1 MKYLDRFKSA
11 LYQKD
16 VDRPPVAIPTNTGIV
31 DLMKSSNSFWPD
43 AQKKSEDMTELALA
57 AHKIAGI
64 ESVTI
69 PFDMYVEVEAMG
81 AKLEGWSLDKQP
93 SPLPFIDS
101 PEDLMNIKIPDPLT
115 DCRLPVVLESTK
127 ILRKKVGN
135 DLPIIVTVA
144 SPFEIVSNIWNLNTL
159 VLYLEYDKK
168 PLFDLLTRTTS
179 FLSEYATLL
188 FEAGADAISIIDGN
202 SQNLFGVEMDIEYDF
217 DGNYEYAFDGV
228 EPGAE
233 NYEEFSGVFIEKFV
247 NSIKGDTILHVCG
260 DTTPVLDHMAETGV
274 NGLSVDNVNI
284 KEAKK
289 IVGNEASIIG
299 NISVNS
305 LFSDNPS
312 EIITKSRKALA
323 DGVDI
328 LAPGCNLIPTT
339 SVGNLRALTKAALEL

>member
-11 LYQKD
+11 LNQKD
-16 VDRPPVAIPTNTGIV
+16 VDRPPIAIPTNTGII

-43 AQKKSEDMTELALA
+43 AQIKSEDMTKLALA
-57 AHKIAGI
+57 AHTIAGI

-93 SPLPFIDS
+93 SPSPFIDS
-101 PEDLMNIKIPDPLT
+101 PEDLTNIKIPDPLT

-135 DLPIIVTVA
+135 DLPIVVTVA

-188 FEAGADAISIIDGN
+188 FEAGADVISIIDGN
-202 SQNLFGVEMDIEYDF
+202 SQNLFGVEMNIEYDF

-260 DTTPVLDHMAETGV
+260 DSTPVLDHMAETGV
-274 NGLSVDNVNI
+274 NGLSIDNVNI

-299 NISVNS
+299 NISVDS

-312 EIITKSRKALA
+312 EIIKKSRKALA

-339 SVGNLRALTKAALEL
+339 SVENLRALTKAVLEL